1 MQTNKL
7 KGFAVIRG
15 VLSLL
20 VAPLVFVL
28 WGLATV
34 PGLYIWG
41 VVGGATA
48 GWAQWQHLFALGAS
62 IGIGALIWCFS
73 TLLMIGALGLLLRPS
88 LEEVK
93 APTESWLTIRWG
105 LLSLLHRT
113 ALPALKLLIPSFF
126 SDLYYRA
133 MGCTVGK
140 GAQVVSWSIY
150 DCFMVEIGA
159 ETIIGGEAVIDGHLF
174 EKDGIHLARVR
185 IGSRVVIGAM
195 ARISPG
201 CVIGDGAVIASM
213 AVLPKFTKIP
223 PGEVWGGI
231 PARCIRLA
239 DGSKPG

>member
-1 MQTNKL
+1 MTKKL
-7 KGFAVIRG
+7 KGFAVIQP

-20 VAPLVFVL
+20 VAPMGFVL

-34 PGLYIWG
+34 PALYMF
-41 VVGGATA
+41 VAVDRATG
-48 GWAQWQHLFALGAS
+48 GWAEWQQRLALGAS
-62 IGIGALIWCFS
+62 IGIGALLWCFS
-73 TLLMIGALGLLLRPS
+73 TLFMVGALGLLLRPN

-93 APTESWLTIRWG
+93 APIESWLTIRWG

-113 ALPALKLLIPSFF
+113 ALPALKLLIPSFI
-126 SDLYYRA
+126 SNLYYRV
-133 MGCTVGK
+133 MGCTIGK
-140 GAQVVSWSIY
+140 GTQIVSWAIY

-159 ETIIGGEAVIDGHLF
+159 KTIIGGDAVIDGHLF

-185 IGSRVVIGAM
+185 IGAGVVIGTA
-195 ARISPG
+195 AQIHPG
-201 CVIGDGAVIASM
+201 CVIGDGAVIASR

-239 DGSKPG
+239 DGSRPG

>member
-1 MQTNKL
+1 MTKKL
-7 KGFAVIRG
+7 KGFAVIQPI
-15 VLSLL
+15 LSLL
-20 VAPLVFVL
+20 VAPMGFVL
-28 WGLATV
+28 WGLATA
-34 PGLYIWG
+34 PGLYIFG
-41 VVGGATA
+41 VVRDATA
-48 GWAQWQHLFALGAS
+48 GWAEWQQLLALGAS
-62 IGIGALIWCFS
+62 IGIGALLWCLS
-73 TLLMIGALGLLLRPS
+73 NLLMVGALGLLLRPS

-113 ALPALKLLIPSFF
+113 ALPALKLMIPSFF

-133 MGCTVGK
+133 MGCKVGK

-185 IGSRVVIGAM
+185 IGSRVVIGTE

-201 CVIGDGAVIASM
+201 CVIGDGAVIAGR

-231 PARCIRLA
+231 PAKCIRLA
-239 DGSKPG
+239 DGSKPA